1 MTIAVPNYFLER
13 KESSL
18 IKINS
23 RLYIKHTKNYPHK
36 ISVRNTMHGMLLVLS
51 GSKKVQTNEKE
62 FELNAHQAGFFTQG
76 NYFMSENDPAYH
88 AIAIYFDDTFVSNL
102 VKKYTLDLSGTSKN
116 IVIIP
121 YKENVVLGVLI
132 DSIEKCIDES
142 NIYQRELLELKIE
155 TLFLELLQLDSVKMK
170 AFFQHILSTSSER
183 MRYTLE
189 ENLDMIEKVEDMYR
203 LMRMS
208 SSLFHKTFFTIFKTS
223 PKSWLDE
230 QRMKKAAFLL
240 ISTQK
245 SIMNV
250 ATECGYTTA
259 SWFIVQFKKYYNM
272 TPKQYRVKN
281 QH

>member
-1 MTIAVPNYFLER
+1 MTIAVPNYFFER
-13 KESSL
+13 EESSL
-18 IKINS
+18 VKINS
-23 RLYIKHTKNYPHK
+23 QLYIKHTKNYPHK
-36 ISVRNTMHGMLLVLS
+36 ISVRTKSIPCIVLRS
-51 GSKKVQTNEKE
+51 GLKKVKTGGKE
-62 FELNAHQAGFFTQG
+62 FELNAHQAGLFSQG
-76 NYFMSENDPAYH
+76 NYFMSENDPSYH
-88 AIAIYFDDTFVSNL
+88 AIAIYFDDTFVLNF
-102 VKKYTLDLSGTSKN
+102 VRKYKLDLSVSSKN

-121 YKENVVLGVLI
+121 YQENALLEVLI
-132 DSIEKCIDES
+132 DLIEKCINES

-155 TLFLELLQLDSVKMK
+155 TLFLELLQLDPANMK

-183 MRYTLE
+183 MRYILE
-189 ENLDMIEKVEDMYR
+189 ENLDMIEKVEDMYK

-208 SSLFHKTFFTIFKTS
+208 SSLFHKTFFEIFETS

-240 ISTQK
+240 SSTKK

-259 SWFIVQFKKYYNM
+259 SWFIVQFKKYYNI